1 MKTIEQIAV
10 QQNNELY
17 LQTYLRSYTYNG
29 VSIDITLNS
38 LYETYKIK
46 TKQSTIYPNLYLF
59 KYSQI
64 ESPMN
69 ERIVQECR
77 GIILDSADNWNVV
90 SYPFNKFFN
99 LGENQYIQSH
109 FDWDD
114 YKVYP
119 KEDGSLVQLYYYANK
134 WNIASSGNPDASG
147 NVNDYNITF
156 NELVQRYLPSQE
168 ILSQVLD
175 SSLTYIFELVT
186 LENKNVVRYS
196 PTEYNLYLLGARGK
210 YTFEEYSPE
219 YVISTHPPVFT
230 NLTINICRSI
240 SNKEIYK
247 KVDELKGE
255 DAEGYILVD
264 KDFNRLKVKSKDYVA
279 KHHLRS
285 SWSLKNAIQ
294 VVLNNEIDEV
304 TNYFPEYAGQLTEI
318 KNKIEHLVDT
328 IYSTYSFCSKL
339 STVKDVGLY
348 LKHDNLPFKHI
359 IFTLYKQGVIPSE
372 DAVKNEVYKIEAYK
386 FVEVCQ

>member
-64 ESPMN
+64 ESPMQ

-77 GIILDSADNWNVV
+77 GIILDSNDNWNVV
-90 SYPFNKFFN
+90 SYSFNKFFN
-99 LGENQYIQSH
+99 LGENQYLQEH
-109 FDWDD
+109 FDWND
-114 YKVYP
+114 YRVYP
-119 KEDGSLVQLYYYANK
+119 KQDGSLVQLYYYANK

-156 NELVQRYLPSQE
+156 NELAQRYLPNQEVLLE
-168 ILSQVLD
+168 ILNPRI
-175 SSLTYIFELVT
+175 TYIFELVS
-186 LENKNVVRYS
+186 LENKNVVKYS
-196 PTEYNLYLLGARGK
+196 SEEYNLYLLGARNN
-210 YTFEEYSPE
+210 YTFQEYSPE
-219 YVISTHPPVFT
+219 DLGLDSYFI
-230 NLTINICRSI
+230 ICRSI
-240 SNKEIYK
+240 PNKEIYK

-255 DAEGYILVD
+255 DAEGYVLVY

-279 KHHLRS
+279 KHHLRH
-285 SWSLKNAIQ
+285 SWTLKSAIQ
-294 VVLNNEIDEV
+294 VVLNNEIDEI
-304 TNYFPEYAGQLTEI
+304 TIYFPEYAGQLTEI
-318 KNKIEHLVDT
+318 KNEIEDIIFKILSCYKLCFYE
-328 IYSTYSFCSKL
+328 L

-359 IFTLYKQGVIPSE
+359 IFTLYKQGVFPSE
-372 DAVKNEVYKIEAYK
+372 DAVRNEVYKIEAYK
-386 FVEVCQ
+386 FVGLLNCK